1 MAGLVAR
8 ARAGFARGGLD
19 DAERAALRA
28 VLTDPIFELLPLKS
42 LADQVAHLPAGA
54 RVSVTASPAKGI
66 DATLDWAIRLQADGF
81 RAIPHL
87 SARMIASRTVLE
99 GLLARARDG
108 GLTHA
113 FVVGGDADEPG
124 EYLDGLSLLHAMT
137 ELGHPF
143 ATIGCPGYPQGHPDI
158 PDAALAQ
165 ALVDKAPYVSH
176 VTTQMD
182 FDTAAI
188 ARWVRA
194 RRADGFAPD
203 VVIGTPGV
211 ADPQKLLS
219 IAARIGVKDA
229 KRFLVKNLRFVTG
242 LAKSGGFYKPT
253 GFVEA
258 LAPLIADPAA
268 RVTALHLYTFNAV
281 EATETWRQS
290 MLEKVGAA

>member
-1 MAGLVAR
+1 MARLLTR
-8 ARAGFARGGLD
+8 RRGLD
-19 DAERAALRA
+19 DASRVALRN
-28 VLTDPIFELLPLKS
+28 VLADPIFELLPLKNI
-42 LADQVAHLPAGA
+42 AEQVPHLPPGA

-66 DATLDWAIRLQADGF
+66 DATVDWATRLQADGF

-87 SARMIASRTVLE
+87 SARMVADRAKLAE
-99 GLLARARDG
+99 LLGRAREA

-124 EYLDGLSLLHAMT
+124 EYLDGLSLLRAMR

-143 ATIGCPGYPQGHPDI
+143 TTLGCPAYPQGHPDI
-158 PDAALAQ
+158 PDAALAG
-165 ALVDKAPYVSH
+165 ALRDKAPYVAH

-188 ARWVRA
+188 ASWVRA
-194 RRADGFAPD
+194 RRADGFGPD
-203 VVIGTPGV
+203 VVIGVPGV

-242 LAKSGGFYKPT
+242 LARSGGFYKPT
-253 GFVEA
+253 GFVED
-258 LAPLIADPAA
+258 LAPLLADASA
-268 RVTALHLYTFNAV
+268 RVTGFHLYTFNAV
-281 EATETWRQS
+281 EATETWRQG
-290 MLEKVGAA
+290 MLATLAG

>member
-1 MAGLVAR
+1 MIR
-8 ARAGFARGGLD
+8 RRGALD
-19 DAERAALRA
+19 DADRAALRR
-28 VLTDPIFELLPLKS
+28 VLADPIFELLPLKS
-42 LADQVAHLPAGA
+42 IGDQVSHLPPGA
-54 RVSVTASPAKGI
+54 RVSVTASPNKGI

-87 SARMIASRTVLE
+87 SARMIASRSVLA
-99 GLLARARDG
+99 GLLDRARAG
-108 GLTHA
+108 GLSHA

-124 EYLDGLSLLHAMT
+124 EYLDGLSLLRAMT
-137 ELGHPF
+137 ELGHRF
-143 ATIGCPGYPQGHPDI
+143 TTLGCPAYPQGHPDI
-158 PDAALAQ
+158 PDAALAE
-165 ALVDKAPYVSH
+165 ALRDKAPYVAH

-182 FDTAAI
+182 FDTGAI

-194 RRADGFAPD
+194 CRAEGFAPD
-203 VVIGTPGV
+203 VVIGVPGV

-253 GFVEA
+253 GFVED

-268 RVTALHLYTFNAV
+268 RVTGLHLYTFNAV
-281 EATETWRQS
+281 EATETWRRS
-290 MLEKVGAA
+290 MLGTLDGG

>member
-1 MAGLVAR
+1 MARLLTR
-8 ARAGFARGGLD
+8 RRGLD
-19 DAERAALRA
+19 DGSRAALRN
-28 VLTDPIFELLPLKS
+28 VLADPIFELLPLRNI
-42 LADQVAHLPAGA
+42 ADQVPHLPAGA

-66 DATLDWAIRLQADGF
+66 DATVDWAARLQADGF

-87 SARMIASRTVLE
+87 SARMIASRAVLA
-99 GLLARARDG
+99 GLLERSRDA

-124 EYLDGLSLLHAMT
+124 EYLDGLSLLRAMT

-143 ATIGCPGYPQGHPDI
+143 TMLGCPAYPQGHPDI
-158 PDAALAQ
+158 PDAALAE
-165 ALVDKAPYVSH
+165 ALREKAPYVAH

-182 FDTAAI
+182 FDTGAI

-194 RRADGFAPD
+194 RRAEGFEPEI
-203 VVIGTPGV
+203 VIGVPGV

-253 GFVEA
+253 EFVEE
-258 LAPLIADPAA
+258 LAPLLADPEA
-268 RVTALHLYTFNAV
+268 RVTGFHLYTFNAV
-281 EATETWRQS
+281 EATEAWRRS
-290 MLEKVGAA
+290 MLEKLGA